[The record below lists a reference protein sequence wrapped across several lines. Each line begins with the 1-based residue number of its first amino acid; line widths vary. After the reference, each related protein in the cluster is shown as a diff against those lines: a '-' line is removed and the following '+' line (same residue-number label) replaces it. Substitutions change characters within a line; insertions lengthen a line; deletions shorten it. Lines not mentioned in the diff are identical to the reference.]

1 MTSAAWFPYPAPDG
15 AGTQLFCLPPA
26 GGGASGFR
34 NWQAALGPDVAVHP
48 VQLPGREARLREP
61 VLIDAAEVVD
71 RLLDPLL
78 ARAAE
83 RFVLFGHS
91 MGALLAFELAHRLT
105 ELGRPP
111 AHLVVSAHV
120 PPQLLHLR
128 EPLPPAARMT
138 DPYLRD
144 YLARTAG
151 APAEL
156 LDLPE
161 LMELVLPVLRG
172 DLTLC
177 ARYRSPS
184 RPPLSVPITAFGGD
198 VDPVARPEVLADW
211 AEHTTATFAARAF
224 PGGHGYLHDDPAA
237 VATAVVSAAARTR
250 SGAVARPA
258 GR

>member
-1 MTSAAWFPYPAPDG
+1 MAGSPWFPYPAPNG
-15 AGTQLFCLPPA
+15 AGTELFCLPPA

-34 NWQAALGPDVAVHP
+34 HWQAAVGPDVAVHP

-61 VLIDAAEVVD
+61 AITDAAEIAD
-71 RLLDPLL
+71 RLTEPLL
-78 ARAAE
+78 ARAGT

-91 MGALLAFELAHRLT
+91 MGALLAFELAHRLA

-120 PPQLLHLR
+120 PPHLLHLR
-128 EPLPPAARMT
+128 EPFPPADLMT

-161 LMELVLPVLRG
+161 LMELVLPVLHA

-177 ARYRSPS
+177 AGYRVRS
-184 RPPLSVPITAFGGD
+184 RSALTVPITAFGGD
-198 VDPVARPEVLADW
+198 ADPIARPDVLACW
-211 AEHTTATFAARAF
+211 AGHTTAGFTARTF

-237 VATAVVSAAARTR
+237 VATAVVSAAVDTRTGAAAR
-250 SGAVARPA
+250 SA
-258 GR
+258 G